1 MYNFSKSAK
10 SAMVGSEVTQLEKI
24 TTDDAIALY
33 PNGFTLGRVDL
44 IPTRDGSNYAV
55 AEIKGTNTYINGGK
69 VLTDI
74 VRKWVD
80 DHDGDIDATNADLAE
95 SEVTIKLG
103 KATSKSTGRIYTRV
117 EVL

>member
-1 MYNFSKSAK
+1 MYNFSE
-10 SAMVGSEVTQLEKI
+10 SAMFGRKVTQLEKI
-24 TTDDAIALY
+24 TTDDAIARY
-33 PNGFTLGRVDL
+33 PNGFYIGRVDL

-55 AEIKGTNTYINGGK
+55 VEIKWTKTYLNGGK

-95 SEVTIKLG
+95 SEVLIKLG
-103 KATSKSTGRIYTRV
+103 KATSKSTGRVYTRV